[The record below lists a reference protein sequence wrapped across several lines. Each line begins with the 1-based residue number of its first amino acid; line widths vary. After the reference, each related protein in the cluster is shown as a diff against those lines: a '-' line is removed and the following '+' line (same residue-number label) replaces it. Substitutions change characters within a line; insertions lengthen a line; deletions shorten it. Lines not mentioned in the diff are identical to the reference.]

1 MNLLGRLFEA
11 CQKFLITMKEYVNN
25 QDLLRSWKVVLFIW
39 ISFINVS
46 KVFWKV
52 QFLLLLF
59 IIFLFPLLV
68 CIFSHTPYFLVQYF
82 RLYFPTSLSASLDA
96 LSRMLTN
103 AFNEF
108 AEMNRNI
115 KIGKDPIFNLVP
127 VLGAGK
133 SSASMDDIIT
143 CELLARK

>member
-1 MNLLGRLFEA
+1 
-11 CQKFLITMKEYVNN
+11 
-25 QDLLRSWKVVLFIW
+25 
-39 ISFINVS
+39 
-46 KVFWKV
+46 
-52 QFLLLLF
+52 
-59 IIFLFPLLV
+59 
-68 CIFSHTPYFLVQYF
+68 
-82 RLYFPTSLSASLDA
+82 
-96 LSRMLTN
+96 MLTN

-108 AEMNRNI
+108 AEMNQNI